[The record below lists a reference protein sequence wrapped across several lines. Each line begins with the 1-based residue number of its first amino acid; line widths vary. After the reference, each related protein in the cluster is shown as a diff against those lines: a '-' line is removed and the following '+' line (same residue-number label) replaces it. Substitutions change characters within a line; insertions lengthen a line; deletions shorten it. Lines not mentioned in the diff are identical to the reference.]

1 MKSPTL
7 NRILEKTPT
16 ASLAALSVGAFFRY
30 DTTEL
35 ERIYGALPSHRRES
49 RREFFI
55 QHHALTESILLWVIE
70 FWKTHSMMQSM
81 TALIVD
87 RESSPRDVIG
97 GNLIYRANKA
107 KLASLI
113 EAMRQICSANGITF
127 EDVAT
132 FAEVNVDEID
142 VQPVTAMVTEFVDMF
157 SMPSGRGE
165 K

>member
-97 GNLIYRANKA
+97 GDLIYRANKA
-107 KLASLI
+107 KLASLV
-113 EAMRQICSANGITF
+113 EAMRQICSANGIAF
-127 EDVAT
+127 DDVTT
-132 FAEVNVDEID
+132 FAEINVDEID
-142 VQPVTAMVTEFVDMF
+142 AQPIPELVPEYVELFGV
-157 SMPSGRGE
+157 RG
-165 K
+165 